1 MKIPRTMNQQ
11 YEIIRAED
19 EEQREVRRKTS
30 VKREETVSTV
40 CSHLVETLNP
50 SPSHR
55 EDVNPH
61 ILPMKGNAIASGKKM
76 LIEGFNALR
85 KSIHLVKEIQER
97 VSQLNITGQSDDMA
111 WGKEMKAGGFNAMQK
126 VTQLV
131 KELQEMVRTLKLHG
145 DEMAQS
151 KEILERGF
159 KALQRG
165 HLHVKEIEEII
176 HQLNIQEQRSREAL
190 EVLAEDNPDSVNKTQ
205 TFSAQQDA
213 EQFIMNMLT
222 MGKEEAVDNKEPMD
236 NKEPVVEA
244 VSAEPVSNTIV
255 VLRLPRSVTRA
266 DLYQYFASYGVVRNV
281 DGPMKQRFREMYCFA
296 FVTFQTVD
304 QAAHA
309 FRDLSESH
317 TMNGHRVN
325 VGWAKSTHKEPDEN
339 AVTSV
344 DQIMESADNK
354 EPDATPV
361 SAEPEM
367 NSDMILLNQLPT
379 RSLTPSQ
386 LMEYFRPYGIVK
398 KLSWKTKTKPNKDNV
413 QHYSRDAYLTFETPA
428 QAADAVRA
436 LSESDWKLYGYQ
448 VTATFVK
455 KGSDANA
462 VSTKPKRTT
471 VLLVKH
477 LPSHSLT
484 PSELNEYLA
493 PYGIVQKLDW
503 PTTTDGAFLDYAFI
517 KYETAGQAAHAFQ
530 TLSKSDLLL
539 CGQQVNIHFV
549 KLCNIPPHLL
559 S

>member
-1 MKIPRTMNQQ
+1 MDNK
-11 YEIIRAED
+11 E
-19 EEQREVRRKTS
+19 
-30 VKREETVSTV
+30 
-40 CSHLVETLNP
+40 
-50 SPSHR
+50 
-55 EDVNPH
+55 
-61 ILPMKGNAIASGKKM
+61 PMDN
-76 LIEGFNALR
+76 
-85 KSIHLVKEIQER
+85 KE
-97 VSQLNITGQSDDMA
+97 S
-111 WGKEMKAGGFNAMQK
+111 
-126 VTQLV
+126 
-131 KELQEMVRTLKLHG
+131 
-145 DEMAQS
+145 
-151 KEILERGF
+151 
-159 KALQRG
+159 
-165 HLHVKEIEEII
+165 
-176 HQLNIQEQRSREAL
+176 
-190 EVLAEDNPDSVNKTQ
+190 
-205 TFSAQQDA
+205 
-213 EQFIMNMLT
+213 
-222 MGKEEAVDNKEPMD
+222 VDNKEPMD

-244 VSAEPVSNTIV
+244 VSAKPVSNTIV
-255 VLRLPRSVTRA
+255 VLRLPRSVTRV

-281 DGPMKQRFREMYCFA
+281 DGPMKHRFREMYCFA

-325 VGWAKSTHKEPDEN
+325 VGWAKSTHKEPDEKPVDN

-344 DQIMESADNK
+344 DQTAGSMDQTMESADNK

-367 NSDMILLNQLPT
+367 NSDMIRLNQLPT
-379 RSLTPSQ
+379 RSITPSQ
-386 LMEYFRPYGIVK
+386 LVEYFRPYGIVK
-398 KLSWKTKTKPNKDNV
+398 KLSWRTKTVPNKHNV
-413 QHYSRDAYLTFETPA
+413 QHYSCDAYLTFETPA

-436 LSESDWKLYGYQ
+436 LSESDGTLYGYR
-448 VTATFVK
+448 VTATFIK
-455 KGSDANA
+455 KGPDANA

-503 PTTTDGAFLDYAFI
+503 PTTTDGAFRDYAFI

>member
-1 MKIPRTMNQQ
+1 MKIPRTINQQ
-11 YEIIRAED
+11 YEIVRAED

-40 CSHLVETLNP
+40 CSHLVETP
-50 SPSHR
+50 PSHR

-61 ILPMKGNAIASGKKM
+61 ILPMKGDAITSGKKM

-85 KSIHLVKEIQER
+85 KSVHLVKEIQER
-97 VSQLNITGQSDDMA
+97 VSQLNTTGQSDDMA
-111 WGKEMKAGGFNAMQK
+111 WGKEIKADGFSSMQK

-145 DEMAQS
+145 DGMAQS
-151 KEILERGF
+151 KEMLERGF
-159 KALQRG
+159 NALQTA

-222 MGKEEAVDNKEPMD
+222 MGKEEAVDNKEPVD
-236 NKEPVVEA
+236 NTEPVEA

-281 DGPMKQRFREMYCFA
+281 DGPMKHRFREMYCFA

-325 VGWAKSTHKEPDEN
+325 VGWAKSTYKGPDEKPVDN

-344 DQIMESADNK
+344 DQIMESADIK
-354 EPDATPV
+354 EPATPV
-361 SAEPEM
+361 LAEPEM
-367 NSDMILLNQLPT
+367 NSDMIRLNQLPT

-386 LMEYFRPYGIVK
+386 LVEYFRPYGIVK
-398 KLSWKTKTKPNKDNV
+398 KLSWKTKTIPNKDNV
-413 QHYSRDAYLTFETPA
+413 GHYSRDAYLTFETAA

-436 LSESDWKLYGYQ
+436 LSESRTLYGYQ

-455 KGSDANA
+455 KGPDANA

-517 KYETAGQAAHAFQ
+517 KYETADQAARAFQ